1 MGQQQ
6 LLLLVLGIVIVGVAV
21 IIGITAFAENNKKAN
36 VDSLVNDGIRIAT
49 DAQAWMLK
57 PSIYGGGGNSCGADS
72 GCDWTLVD
80 FQRIGYELDASGNY
94 TNVNGTFEL
103 DASSASE
110 LIITGTSAAAGN
122 QVTVV
127 VSGLGPNELVTT
139 VDVNY
144 AETTQG

>member
-36 VDSLVNDGIRIAT
+36 LDSLVNDGIRIAT

-57 PSIYGGGGNSCGADS
+57 PTIYGGGGNTCSADG
-72 GCDWTLVD
+72 GCDWSVVD
-80 FQRIGYELDASGNY
+80 FQRLGYEIDDAGNY
-94 TNVNGTFEL
+94 SNVNGSFEL
-103 DASSASE
+103 DAATGSE
-110 LIITGTSAAAGN
+110 LVITGTSDAAGN

-127 VSGLGPNELVTT
+127 VSGLGPDELITT

-144 AETTQG
+144 VAAS